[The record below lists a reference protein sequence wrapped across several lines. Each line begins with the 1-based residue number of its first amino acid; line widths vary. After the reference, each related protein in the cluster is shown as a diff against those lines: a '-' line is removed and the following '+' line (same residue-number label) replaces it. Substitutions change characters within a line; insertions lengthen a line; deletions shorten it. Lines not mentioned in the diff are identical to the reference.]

1 MYYLSGDWD
10 DALDVIDK
18 CYNYLTPEQL
28 NQTKLLFLEEKFYA
42 LLHAKKVNKVFF
54 FIKLATKERKGNNYV
69 TTHFFLPHYFA
80 LLFLTV
86 GVVRSRHLVITH
98 EDT

>member
-42 LLHAKKVNKVFF
+42 LLHAKKVRKIFF
-54 FIKLATKERKGNNYV
+54 F
-69 TTHFFLPHYFA
+69 
-80 LLFLTV
+80 
-86 GVVRSRHLVITH
+86 
-98 EDT
+98 